1 MIETSKDFT
10 RLGLTANVKNIA
22 EMQMIAA
29 EDVAQ
34 DVRDAHA
41 TLALPLIT
49 EDLSSG
55 ATKNA
60 TLTMEMASA
69 ANGAKIVAQLT
80 ALAINQ
86 IEPATLRTMILNLL
100 SLNCFTLAFA

>member
-10 RLGLTANVKNIA
+10 RLGLTANVKNIV

-49 EDLSSG
+49 EEVPSG

-69 ANGAKIVAQLT
+69 ADSAKRVAQLT
-80 ALAINQ
+80 ALAINE
-86 IEPATLRTMILNLL
+86 IEPATLRTMILNPL
-100 SLNCFTLAFA
+100 SLNCFTFA